1 MPSRPD
7 FRLYHSNA
15 LDVLA
20 GLLAQELRQPVPGQA
35 LLAPDTVLIPQVAMR
50 RWLQATLAQ
59 AHGIA
64 ANLEFLTPGEFVQRA
79 LDANVPGQGEDLDA
93 DGLRWR
99 LYAALSDP
107 ALLREPALR
116 PLRAYLHGSGTPG
129 EGGDSDDALKPWS
142 LAGELAS
149 VFEKYQ
155 AWRRDW
161 LLGWEAGHGRLDPQ
175 AALWRR
181 IAGGSRHRARR
192 IDDYLARFGD
202 GAAPPAGLPR
212 RLFAFATLNVSP
224 DVLRV
229 IASQAHVG
237 TLHFYM
243 PTPTHKYWGDLQTL
257 AERLGSEGS
266 PLGGC
271 DGDEAAF
278 GGGDGDSGENPL
290 LQAWGA
296 AGRDFVAVMGGYE
309 AVHPSAE
316 IAAYADPEEESDDD
330 PARDT
335 LLQRLQR
342 DLLHRRPLP
351 ATPWRAG
358 VDRGD
363 NSLQVHACHT
373 RLREVQV
380 LHDQLRG
387 LLEDNRFH
395 PPLQPR
401 EIAVLAPDID
411 PYAPYIQ
418 AVFGGLAGRPD
429 FIPYALADT
438 SPLAAEPLAEVFLRL
453 LALPI
458 SRFGLHE
465 VLDLLATPAIAE
477 QAGLDAPALDRLCS
491 WLHAAGARWG
501 LDAAHRARFDAPRD
515 DAYTWA
521 FALDRLL
528 LGHACGDSDGE
539 GESVRHAGTAGSTT
553 ERPAMDGRAGP
564 AGAERVAPGMAAGG
578 LVDGVA
584 PGTATPGLVPGVAA
598 GIAATGLI
606 AGVAP
611 YTELEGSA
619 LNALDALIRLLRVLA
634 RHERAFAS
642 AMTPRQWRDRGLGL
656 LDALLPA
663 KPRSPADQRTLER
676 LRTLLDSFA
685 AGAERAG
692 FDALLPPEV
701 MRAHCRAVLTEAD
714 TRAPLLTGG
723 VSFGRMVPMRLL
735 PFRAICVLGM
745 NDGDYPRRDPAG
757 GLNQLTAEL
766 GTAARRRG
774 DRSLRDDD
782 RFLFLQLFAAASEVF
797 YLSYL
802 GADPRDGSEREP
814 SLLVSELLDV
824 AVAYHADPKAR
835 EALVVRHPLQ
845 PFAPAAFGAG
855 DEISDAGAGAEVG
868 DDGAAA
874 TAGDGLEPRRF
885 SYRGEWRPAAATTGD
900 RHDVGAW
907 LASPLEAPAAA
918 DTLSLVELRAFLRD
932 PPAAFLRQRLALRL
946 PDDADD
952 ADDTEPLVLPGRGLQ
967 RQQLQQAVFD
977 VLVRGEQNDMRDALA
992 RGERGDLE
1000 SNPGQALHAH
1010 LRARALLPS
1019 GPLGQRQL
1027 DRLLGEVRPFAEA
1040 FARWRSG
1047 AAEQRR
1053 FDIDLGDVRLQG
1065 SIDRIYP
1072 AGLARFRFEALHGP
1086 SQIAHGLDWLVL
1098 SALGDARALV
1108 QFAQTAA
1115 GPGPHLRAAIPPAQA
1130 RAALRAL
1137 VTLRAWGLRDPLPFL
1152 ARAGWCWYDGQANG
1166 KDGWSAAARQW
1177 QGSGHNWGEA
1187 STASAQLALR
1197 GRDPFADDELGEQF
1211 RAIATQVFDA
1221 VVHGRSEAE
1230 PADAHDAACA
1240 AGHPHAV
1247 PAGRHDDQDPP
1258 P

>member
-20 GLLAQELRQPVPGQA
+20 GLLAQELRTPAPGQA
-35 LLAPDTVLIPQVAMR
+35 LLAPDVVLIPQVAMR

-79 LDANVPGQGEDLDA
+79 LDANVPGNGEDLDA

-116 PLRAYLHGSGTPG
+116 PLRAYLHGDGTNA
-129 EGGDSDDALKPWS
+129 EGGGTDDALKPWS

-161 LLGWEAGHGRLDPQ
+161 LLGWEAGHGRADPQ

-181 IAGGSRHRARR
+181 IATGRRHRARR
-192 IDDYLARFGD
+192 IDEYLARFGD
-202 GAAPPAGLPR
+202 GAAPPAGLPP

-229 IASQAHVG
+229 IASQAHAG

-243 PTPTHKYWGDLQTL
+243 PTPTRKYWGDLATL
-257 AERLGSEGS
+257 AERLR
-266 PLGGC
+266 
-271 DGDEAAF
+271 DGDEALTF
-278 GGGDGDSGENPL
+278 GDGGGENPL
-290 LQAWGA
+290 LAAWGA
-296 AGRDFVAVMGGYE
+296 AGRDFMAVMGGYE
-309 AVHPSAE
+309 AVHPSGE
-316 IAAYADPEEESDDD
+316 IAAYVDPEEESADD
-330 PARDT
+330 PACDT

-342 DLLHRRPLP
+342 DLLHRRPPP
-351 ATPWRAG
+351 AVPWRAV
-358 VDRGD
+358 VDRSD

-387 LLEDNRFH
+387 LLEDPRFD

-453 LALPI
+453 LALPV

-477 QAGLDAPALDRLCS
+477 QAGLDAPALDRLRS

-528 LGHACGDSDGE
+528 LGHASGSD
-539 GESVRHAGTAGSTT
+539 A
-553 ERPAMDGRAGP
+553 D
-564 AGAERVAPGMAAGG
+564 
-578 LVDGVA
+578 
-584 PGTATPGLVPGVAA
+584 
-598 GIAATGLI
+598 I

-611 YTELEGSA
+611 YPELEGSA

-634 RHERAFAS
+634 RHERVFAS
-642 AMTPRQWRDRGLGL
+642 AMTPAQWRDRGLGL

-663 KPRSPADQRTLER
+663 TPRSSADQRTLER
-676 LRTLLDSFA
+676 LRTLLDGFA
-685 AGAERAG
+685 SAAERAG
-692 FDALLPPEV
+692 FDAPVPPEV
-701 MRAHCRAVLTEAD
+701 VRAHCQATLSEAD

-735 PFRAICVLGM
+735 PFRALCVLGM

-766 GTAARRRG
+766 GTDKRRPG

-782 RFLFLQLFAAASEVF
+782 RFLLLQLFAAASEVF
-797 YLSYL
+797 YLSYV

-824 AVAYHADPKAR
+824 AGDYHADPKAR
-835 EALVVRHPLQ
+835 DALVVRHPLQ

-855 DEISDAGAGAEVG
+855 DEVG
-868 DDGAAA
+868 DKDACGDD
-874 TAGDGLEPRRF
+874 GDGLEPRRF
-885 SYRGEWRPAAATTGD
+885 SYRGEWRPAAETDGE
-900 RHDVGAW
+900 RHAVGPW
-907 LASPLEAPAAA
+907 VPSPLPPSTPVE
-918 DTLSLVELRAFLRD
+918 TLSLVELRAFLRD
-932 PPAAFLRQRLALRL
+932 PSAAFLRQRLALRL
-946 PDDADD
+946 PEDADD
-952 ADDTEPLVLPGRGLQ
+952 GDDVEPLVLPGRGLH

-977 VLVRGEQNDMRDALA
+977 ALVGDEPNGMSDALVGGDPNDMFDALVRGEQDDP
-992 RGERGDLE
+992 G
-1000 SNPGQALHAH
+1000 SSPGQALHNQ

-1027 DRLLGEVRPFAEA
+1027 DRLLGEVRPYAEA
-1040 FARWRSG
+1040 FVRWRSG
-1047 AAEQRR
+1047 APEQRR
-1053 FDIDLGDVRLQG
+1053 FDLDLGDVRLQG
-1065 SIDRIYP
+1065 SIDRLYP

-1098 SALGDARALV
+1098 SALGDPRPLV
-1108 QFAQTAA
+1108 QFAETAA
-1115 GPGPHLRAAIPPAQA
+1115 GPGPHPRPAISPAMA
-1130 RAALRAL
+1130 RAALRGL

-1152 ARAGWCWYDGQANG
+1152 SRAGWLWYDARANG
-1166 KDGWSAAARQW
+1166 KDGWAKAEAQWRGSAR
-1177 QGSGHNWGEA
+1177 SWGEA
-1187 STASAQLALR
+1187 GTASARLALR
-1197 GRDPFADDELGEQF
+1197 GRNPFGDSADDDALGEEF
-1211 RAIATQVFDA
+1211 RHISALVFDA
-1221 VVHGRSEAE
+1221 VVHGRSDGDAAGEPSDGARAAE
-1230 PADAHDAACA
+1230 P
-1240 AGHPHAV
+1240 PQSSST
-1247 PAGRHDDQDPP
+1247 RQDNAQDSLA
-1258 P
+1258 